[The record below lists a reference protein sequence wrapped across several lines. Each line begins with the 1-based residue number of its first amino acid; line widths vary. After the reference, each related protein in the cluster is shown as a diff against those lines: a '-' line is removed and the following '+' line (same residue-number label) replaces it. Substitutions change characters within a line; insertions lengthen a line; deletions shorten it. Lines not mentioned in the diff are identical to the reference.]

1 MIEPEKAKNMII
13 NIQKMKI
20 SDYEEAYQLWTE
32 TAGMGLR
39 TLDDSEPGINKF
51 LIRNPETNFI
61 CRVDN
66 KLCGV
71 ILCGHDGRRA
81 YIYHT
86 AVHEDFRNQGIG
98 HRLVETV
105 LTSLENEEIKKVA
118 LVVFKN
124 NESGNRFWESIG
136 FTVRDDLNYRNRIID
151 ELNI

>member
-1 MIEPEKAKNMII
+1 MIVNIRKMII
-13 NIQKMKI
+13 T
-20 SDYEEAYQLWTE
+20 DYEEAYQLWAE

-39 TLDDSEPGINKF
+39 TLDDSELGINRF
-51 LIRNPETNFI
+51 LKRNPETNFT

-66 KLCGV
+66 RLCGV

-105 LTSLENEEIKKVA
+105 LTSLENEGIKKVG
-118 LVVFKN
+118 LVVYKN
-124 NESGNRFWESIG
+124 NESGNRFWESID
-136 FTVRDDLNYRNRIID
+136 FTERDDLNYRNRIID

>member
-1 MIEPEKAKNMII
+1 MIV
-13 NIQKMKI
+13 NIEIMQI
-20 SDYEEAYQLWTE
+20 SDYEEAYQLWAD

-39 TLDDSEPGINKF
+39 TLDDSESGICKF
-51 LIRNPETNFI
+51 LLRNPETNFI
-61 CRVDN
+61 CRVDE

-98 HRLVETV
+98 HKLVETV
-105 LTSLENEEIKKVA
+105 LESLENEGIKKVA
-118 LVVFKN
+118 LVVYKN
-124 NESGNRFWESIG
+124 NKSGNRFWESID
-136 FTVRDDLNYRNRIID
+136 FTERDDLNYRNRIID